1 MRVPLALWITF
12 LSGLFAAV
20 APPARADDAK
30 VPPPE
35 KLVETLRNADFVTRQ
50 QTLEDLAANQDLAE
64 MYVPT
69 LRLALKDKD
78 RAVRQQAAIGLAGFG
93 IAEQGVLDQLVE
105 RMGQA
110 HSGRYQTQ
118 PEGLLSPTAA
128 LVKLG
133 KKAVPCLLK
142 AMDDESSVRRLRAL
156 VALGEIGPDAKDALP
171 AIERALEKREHG
183 SLVTLV
189 DVKWRIDRNSSFALV
204 RLVPLLA
211 DKRNLSCYGA
221 LGTLSYMRADAK
233 EAVPALIEALKR
245 HKDTNVLRTLRD
257 LAPYSKELAVPAL
270 QEALREPT
278 LADEA
283 AIALQGIGLPGE
295 EVLPS
300 QLRRLRACQPGDGND
315 PMRIVYTI
323 AIYEPANQRY
333 LPAVREL
340 LKHAN
345 PEIRRAAAWGVC
357 RIAGDEKATEAAL
370 KEAAKDPEVAEEATR
385 SLKVLHDSK
394 K

>member
-1 MRVPLALWITF
+1 MRARRTLWIVFFSTLIAVVTSPA
-12 LSGLFAAV
+12 LS
-20 APPARADDAK
+20 DDVK
-30 VPPPE
+30 VPPPD
-35 KLVETLRNADFVTRQ
+35 KLVETLRSADFVTRQ
-50 QTLEDLAANQDLAE
+50 RTLESLAANQALAE
-64 MYVPT
+64 AYVPT
-69 LRLALKDKD
+69 LRLALKDDD
-78 RAVRQQAAIGLAGFG
+78 RAVRQQSAIAMAGFG
-93 IAEQGVLDQLVE
+93 IDELTVLDILVE
-105 RMGQA
+105 GMGQA
-110 HSGRYQTQ
+110 HPGRYQAQ
-118 PEGLLSPTAA
+118 PEGLSSTAA

-133 KKAVPCLLK
+133 KKAVPSLLK
-142 AMDDESSVRRLRAL
+142 AMDDESPVRRLRAL
-156 VALGEIGPDAKDALP
+156 VALGEIGPAAKDALP
-171 AIERALEKREHG
+171 AIERALGKREDG

-189 DVKWRIDRNSSFALV
+189 EVKWRIDRNSSFALA

-211 DKRNLSCYGA
+211 NKRNLNCYGA
-221 LGTLSYMRADAK
+221 LKTLSYMRADAK

-245 HKDTNVLRTLRD
+245 HKDTNVLRTICD

-270 QEALREPT
+270 QAALREPT

-300 QLRRLRACQPGDGND
+300 QLRRLQACLPGDGND

-333 LPAVREL
+333 LPEVIEL

-370 KEAAKDPEVAEEATR
+370 KEAAKDPEVAEEAKR
-385 SLKVLHDSK
+385 SLQLLHESK